1 MCVTVTLFSNF
12 IKSLVATGYH
22 EICDGECSVDES
34 CIVDVGPAH
43 KTQPHTHN
51 HAVQESQGETWGGK
65 SQGETASHNLT

>member
-1 MCVTVTLFSNF
+1 M
-12 IKSLVATGYH
+12 GYH

-51 HAVQESQGETWGGK
+51 HAVRERHGEGRVRRRQKSESST
-65 SQGETASHNLT
+65 HLTYL